1 MMRLLAPLGLLG
13 LLGVVALIIIYI
25 IKPNYQQRFVSSTF
39 VWKLSLK
46 YRKRKIPINKLR
58 NLLIII
64 CQILILTLC
73 AFVLSR
79 PNEVYENKLTENEYI
94 LVVDSSASMRTEYDG
109 ITRYERALD
118 KVMADSNRIFSEEG
132 TISVI
137 IADNDPKFLT
147 TTPDQSVEDSTVEI
161 FRQVNASKA
170 FSLQSELEILK
181 EDDSCY
187 YGASDI
193 NKAMSLCQDIISE
206 NPTAKVYLYTD
217 TTYPVSDTVEVIN
230 VNEKDEWNVGILAV
244 EAIAVE
250 YSYEFHVEVGY
261 YSHAE
266 GVEGRIINVDLY
278 VNNTNAYDKTETG
291 PDLPVAN
298 AAVSCERGISQKII
312 FKTTLT
318 EEERSGS
325 EIGVTYVDLG
335 DFYGTGYNINSFSNA
350 QISISVAGTNGD
362 SNSLDDNYILYGN
375 QKEIIKIQYASGL
388 PNPFAA
394 NAIAVLERIYS
405 SRWDIQITEIQKGKP
420 YATEGFDWYIFEHI
434 APETMPTDGAV
445 FLINPES
452 TPAGADFSV
461 TEVRDYPYL
470 NADEAPTLTVE
481 EDAEGAALNVLAGTD
496 FNKIFI
502 TQQAIISEYSSAYE
516 VLLSF
521 DGSPSLMVKNTGAQ
535 KVAIQSFSPNRT
547 NLPNEKEYMLLWVN
561 LFQYYFPSIVSGSN
575 VYIGETVDIN
585 VMSER
590 LDLLY
595 PSLDNTV
602 RVNGDETW
610 SFTAGTNEIGENF
623 LIQYIFD
630 LPGRYEINQRTYM
643 ARILTENVFVAIPT
657 VESDIFATSTMEAP
671 VAEKYEKEFFED
683 LLLYLAAALVFF
695 LFVEWLLHVSENN

>member
-79 PNEVYENKLTENEYI
+79 PNEVFENKLTENEYI

-109 ITRYERALD
+109 VTRYERALD
-118 KVMADSNRIFSEEG
+118 KVIADSNRIFSEEG

-147 TTPDQSVEDSTVEI
+147 TTPDPSDVDGTVET
-161 FRQVNASKA
+161 FRQVNAAKA

-181 EDDSCY
+181 EIDSCY
-187 YGASDI
+187 YGSSDV

-217 TTYPVSDTVEVIN
+217 TTYPVSDTVEVIS
-230 VNEKDEWNVGILAV
+230 VNEQDEWNVGILSV

-250 YSYEFHVEVGY
+250 YFYEFHVEVGY
-261 YSHAE
+261 FSHID
-266 GVEGRIINVDLY
+266 GVVGRAINVDLY
-278 VNNTNAYDKTETG
+278 VNNANAYSKEEVGT
-291 PDLPVAN
+291 DLVPAN
-298 AAVSCERGISQKII
+298 ATVNCMRGVPQKII
-312 FKTTLT
+312 FKNTLS
-318 EEERSGS
+318 EEERAGV
-325 EIGVTYVDLG
+325 EDGVTYIDLD
-335 DFYGTGYNINSFSNA
+335 DFYGSGYEVKSFSD
-350 QISISVAGTNGD
+350 IEVSLSVAGTSGD
-362 SNSLDDNYILYGN
+362 SNSLDDKFVLFGN
-375 QKEIIKIQYASGL
+375 QKEVLKIQYASGL

-394 NAIAVLERIYS
+394 NALSMLESVYAN
-405 SRWDIQITEIQKGKP
+405 RWDIEITEVQKDKP

-434 APETMPTDGAV
+434 VPNVMPADGAV
-445 FLINPES
+445 FLISPNG
-452 TPAGADFSV
+452 TPAGADFTV
-461 TEVRDYPYL
+461 GQLRDYPYL
-470 NADEAPTLTVE
+470 AGQEPTLNVE
-481 EDAEGAALNVLAGTD
+481 EGADGSALSVLSGTD

-502 TQQAIISEYSSAYE
+502 TQQAIISNYSNAYE

-521 DGSPSLMVKNTGAQ
+521 DGSPSLMVKNIGSQ
-535 KVAIQSFSPNRT
+535 KVAIQSFSPNRS
-547 NLPNEKEYMLLWVN
+547 NMPNEKEYMLLYLN
-561 LFQYYFPSIVSGSN
+561 LFQYYFPAIVPASN
-575 VYIGETVDIN
+575 VYVGETLDIN

-595 PSLDNTV
+595 PAIDNTI
-602 RVNGDETW
+602 RMNADEVW
-610 SFTAGTNEIGENF
+610 SFVSESNKMGENF
-623 LIQYIFD
+623 LLQYCFD

-643 ARILTENVFVAIPT
+643 ARNLVENVFVAVPMM
-657 VESDIFATSTMEAP
+657 ESDIFATSTMVAP
-671 VAEKYEKEFFED
+671 VAEKYEKEFFND